1 MLKWWKLVHRFYWIS
16 FHGEFTNKRFS
27 RAYTY
32 KSKVKEMLC
41 GIFSLWYLTYKKSF
55 QRNKT
60 EIFELR
66 IVLRSWQHVFWNFP
80 EFESCFICNLVS
92 AKLILSDSSCY
103 NGHFDALF
111 YLGSFW
117 FSLVGPRPRSWLSL
131 YWTVILWS
139 SFEWRYLQGH
149 STTDWILNKK
159 VSLTEILIC
168 NV

>member
-16 FHGEFTNKRFS
+16 FHGEFTNKRFF

-80 EFESCFICNLVS
+80 EFDSCFICNLVS

-103 NGHFDALF
+103 NGHFDAFL
-111 YLGSFW
+111 
-117 FSLVGPRPRSWLSL
+117 SWLLLIFSCWPPSAVL
-131 YWTVILWS
+131 AQPLLNSYPLILLWVEI
-139 SFEWRYLQGH
+139 FTRTQH
-149 STTDWILNKK
+149 DRLN
-159 VSLTEILIC
+159 SQQEGFFNRDI
-168 NV
+168 NM

>member
-41 GIFSLWYLTYKKSF
+41 GIFSLWYLTYNKSL

-60 EIFELR
+60 EIFELK

-111 YLGSFW
+111 ILAPFDFLLLAPVRGPGSASIEQLSFDPPLSGDIYKDTARQIE
-117 FSLVGPRPRSWLSL
+117 FSTRR
-131 YWTVILWS
+131 
-139 SFEWRYLQGH
+139 FLQQR
-149 STTDWILNKK
+149 
-159 VSLTEILIC
+159 
-168 NV
+168 